1 VDVVFTWE
9 ETSSSRNL
17 DFDLLMIAS
26 FLAAYLYDVNASIL
40 ILTCLPG
47 VAGTWQNGPEGEEKL
62 MLFQLFLSF
71 VQVGLFSVG
80 GGYAAIPLIKSSII
94 DTHGWITLSEFTD
107 LITIAEM
114 TPGPI
119 AVNAATFVGI
129 KVADIPGAF
138 VATFGCILPS
148 CFIVSLL
155 AYAYRKYH
163 SLPLIQD
170 MLSGL
175 RPVVVALI
183 ASATIS
189 SSRWWWSTASRRLTG
204 IVLMVAAFCLIHFRS
219 SIDHRHGRMRRITGG
234 PRAVCRPALLMIP
247 APVDALD
254 GHRLEELF
262 ALRVQLLGDGTHL
275 RSHAREMTQLGSVP
289 PLSQERET
297 HWTPRSS
304 ATSRNVMD
312 LESFAKIAT
321 VNPFPGGDQAGT
333 RQGCHHLAHPL
344 ELVRMFSASLLLD
357 HASLVWARQTSAWTA
372 TQKSLA

>member
-1 VDVVFTWE
+1 
-9 ETSSSRNL
+9 
-17 DFDLLMIAS
+17 
-26 FLAAYLYDVNASIL
+26 
-40 ILTCLPG
+40 
-47 VAGTWQNGPEGEEKL
+47 

-189 SSRWWWSTASRRLTG
+189 IVQMVVVNGKAADLTG
-204 IVLMVAAFCLIHFRS
+204 IVLMVAAFCLIHFRKLNP
-219 SIDHRHGRMRRITGG
+219 I
-234 PRAVCRPALLMIP
+234 
-247 APVDALD
+247 
-254 GHRLEELF
+254 
-262 ALRVQLLGDGTHL
+262 
-275 RSHAREMTQLGSVP
+275 
-289 PLSQERET
+289 
-297 HWTPRSS
+297 
-304 ATSRNVMD
+304 
-312 LESFAKIAT
+312 IAM
-321 VNPFPGGDQAGT
+321 V
-333 RQGCHHLAHPL
+333 GCGA
-344 ELVRMFSASLLLD
+344 
-357 HASLVWARQTSAWTA
+357 ASLVVHGLFGVPLS
-372 TQKSLA
+372 